1 MAQLCRSR
9 WVAVRVF
16 FLLSLWTS
24 SAAPQQRP
32 REAVL
37 SPGSVQPRQRLR
49 RENTGLRGRRLISQE
64 DDAAEAGEAG
74 ATVHHS
80 PVRPLADERL
90 DQPMPSPP
98 LSPQSPLFE
107 HNWHVPT
114 RTNNALVDGPAGQS
128 HQRRLDELAALSARR
143 LSARRECQMA
153 AAGNRGR
160 RGQTPAQKRAS
171 SALLHL
177 RSHNNFDPILR
188 SSDGTSY
195 ESCQESQER
204 ARGLD

>member
-128 HQRRLDELAALSARR
+128 HQRRLDELAALSAPR
-143 LSARRECQMA
+143 LERQMA
-153 AAGNRGR
+153 GLGNIIIIEIHTQRPWNARIPEFVTAQAKRLPSVRFAKPMLGAG
-160 RGQTPAQKRAS
+160 P
-171 SALLHL
+171 
-177 RSHNNFDPILR
+177 
-188 SSDGTSY
+188 SDGP
-195 ESCQESQER
+195 C
-204 ARGLD
+204 AA